1 MLPKSRRLNLKKSF
15 KWAVTGTRVETP
27 SFKIYVK
34 KGDNLFP
41 KVGIALTRSQFKK
54 AHERVEAKRLSFKAS
69 ESIYQ
74 SLSNDLNLVIM
85 PKAIILKKTALELI
99 KELEDVKTRF
109 NTD

>member
-15 KWAVTGTRVETP
+15 KWAITGLRLETP

-34 KGDNLFP
+34 KGDNLYP
-41 KVGIALTRSQFKK
+41 KIGVALTQSQFKK
-54 AHERVEAKRLSFKAS
+54 AHERVEAKRLSFKAV
-69 ESIYQ
+69 EGIYQ

-85 PKAIILKKTALELI
+85 PKAVILKKAALELA

-109 NTD
+109 NTN